1 MNITR
6 SNRLVAVLATI
17 ALSLSLGL
25 ISPAE
30 ATTRVVPTQT
40 STPAAVGSVWVT
52 QTGGNGSVFGLLEWT
67 PIPGATQYTIQKTG
81 TIRPYWRLFWIAPAG
96 MTALQVVDK
105 PGAIAVYRVWATVNS
120 REVLVGRFNYKPR
133 R

>member
-1 MNITR
+1 MTTTKL
-6 SNRLVAVLATI
+6 NRLTAGLAAI
-17 ALSLSLGL
+17 ALSLSLGVV
-25 ISPAE
+25 SPAE

-81 TIRPYWRLFWIAPAG
+81 TIRPSWRLFWIAPAG
-96 MTALQVVDK
+96 MTALEVVDK

-120 REVLVGRFNYKPR
+120 REVLVGRFNYRPKR
-133 R
+133 